1 MDTMTKNLAD
11 ILLQSFLIF
20 VAVGCVLSLIISV
33 GMLIKPERV
42 LRLNQYLGRWFG
54 TEKLAAALDAP
65 HSVELALYHRHRSV
79 GALVLAGGLYIL
91 YVMLFAFNKKAAGGA
106 FDFSLNPQIA
116 AWLLDA
122 LGVLLIVSSVLGL
135 VIGFFLVVRPSVF
148 KPFEEWGNRWHGT
161 EKSLRVLETMNLKPD
176 EAMTRNYRVFA
187 PLIIAGSLYVI
198 LSLWLVL
205 F

>member
-1 MDTMTKNLAD
+1 MTKSIAD

-20 VAVGCVLSLIISV
+20 VAVGCVVSLMIGV

-42 LRLNQYLGRWFG
+42 LRLNQILSRWFA
-54 TEKLAAALDAP
+54 TDKLATELDRP
-65 HSVELALYHRHRSV
+65 HGIEFALYRKHRSV

-91 YVMLFAFNKKAAGGA
+91 YVMLFAFNKKAAGGVLG
-106 FDFSLNPQIA
+106 FSLNPQLA
-116 AWLLDA
+116 AWMMDA
-122 LGVLLIVSSVLGL
+122 LGVVLILSSVLGL

-161 EKSLRVLETMNLKPD
+161 EKSLRVMEAMHLKPD
-176 EAMTRNYRVFA
+176 EAMTRNHRVFA
-187 PLIIAGSLYVI
+187 ALIIAGSLYVI

>member
-1 MDTMTKNLAD
+1 MDMMTKITAD

-20 VAVGCVLSLIISV
+20 VAVGCVFSLIIGV

-42 LRLNQYLGRWFG
+42 LRLNQYLDRWFG

-106 FDFSLNPQIA
+106 LGYSLNPQLA
-116 AWLLDA
+116 AWMMDA
-122 LGVLLIVSSVLGL
+122 LGVV
-135 VIGFFLVVRPSVF
+135 
-148 KPFEEWGNRWHGT
+148 
-161 EKSLRVLETMNLKPD
+161 
-176 EAMTRNYRVFA
+176 
-187 PLIIAGSLYVI
+187 
-198 LSLWLVL
+198 
-205 F
+205 

>member
-1 MDTMTKNLAD
+1 MSTITKSVAD

-20 VAVGCVLSLIISV
+20 VAVGCVFSLIIGV
-33 GMLIKPERV
+33 VMLIKPERV
-42 LRLNQYLGRWFG
+42 LRLNQYLGMWFG

-65 HSVELALYHRHRSV
+65 HSVELALYRRHRSV
-79 GALVLAGGLYIL
+79 GVLVLAGGLYIL
-91 YVMLFAFNKKAAGGA
+91 YVMLFAFNKKAAGG
-106 FDFSLNPQIA
+106 DLSSGLNPQIV

-122 LGVLLIVSSVLGL
+122 LGVMLVLSSVLGL
-135 VIGFFLVVRPSVF
+135 VVGFFLVVRPSVF

-161 EKSLRVLETMNLKPD
+161 EKSLRVIETMNLKPD
-176 EAMTRNYRVFA
+176 EVMTRNYRVFA
-187 PLIIAGSLYVI
+187 ALIIAGSLYVI